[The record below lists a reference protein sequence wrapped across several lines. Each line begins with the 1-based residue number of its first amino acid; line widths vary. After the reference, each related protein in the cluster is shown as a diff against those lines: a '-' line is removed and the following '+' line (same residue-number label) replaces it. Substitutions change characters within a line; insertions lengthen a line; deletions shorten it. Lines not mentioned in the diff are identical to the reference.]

1 MIGTKVKACFAKIEK
16 MISASGGD
24 SLLPGE
30 LEPHTFKT
38 KKFLGSLV
46 IYKFHKMAQ
55 NYHFKELAQ
64 NDPKLTC
71 FLFC

>member
-30 LEPHTFKT
+30 LEPHTFK
-38 KKFLGSLV
+38 KKKLRFSGSLV

-55 NYHFKELAQ
+55 SYEELAQ
-64 NDPKLTC
+64 DDPKQN
-71 FLFC
+71 FFFF

>member
-1 MIGTKVKACFAKIEK
+1 MKACFAQIEK

-55 NYHFKELAQ
+55 SYEEVGQ
-64 NDPKLTC
+64 YDPKQNFFFFRLPHY
-71 FLFC
+71 LG

>member
-1 MIGTKVKACFAKIEK
+1 MKACFAKIEK

-38 KKFLGSLV
+38 KVTFSGSLV
-46 IYKFHKMAQ
+46 IYVFHKMTP
-55 NYHFKELAQ
+55 N
-64 NDPKLTC
+64 
-71 FLFC
+71 